1 MKEDSQDGE
10 DAEEEEDT
18 YSFGFSAIDMENP
31 YFITL
36 EAATREAIEKEGYR
50 MITKDPA
57 TDPDL
62 QAAQIQEMID
72 EGIDA
77 IFLCPV
83 DWEAITPSLKA
94 LKDADVKII
103 NVDAQVKEMEYV
115 DAYIGGSR
123 QDSGE
128 PGGP

>member
-1 MKEDSQDGE
+1 
-10 DAEEEEDT
+10 
-18 YSFGFSAIDMENP
+18 MENP

-50 MITKDPA
+50 MIPKDPA

-94 LKDADVKII
+94 LKDIRLFKII
-103 NVDAQVKEMEYV
+103 LNSFTQNNDFICIFRSHFLSKF
-115 DAYIGGSR
+115 DIFRTKSR
-123 QDSGE
+123 FPFISCPIQSMDCYDTTFSE
-128 PGGP
+128 

>member
-10 DAEEEEDT
+10 DGEEEEDT

-83 DWEAITPSLKA
+83 DWEAITPSPEGA
-94 LKDADVKII
+94 
-103 NVDAQVKEMEYV
+103 
-115 DAYIGGSR
+115 
-123 QDSGE
+123 
-128 PGGP
+128 